1 MVRAIMTENP
11 TVVSKHTFL
20 AALKCRTMG
29 WHARHD
35 TQLQDA
41 TLAEIVRREQG
52 QVVHEYARSHYS
64 NGVFVD
70 ETKAEKALHWTAEL
84 MGDPSCEAIFEAY
97 VQHGRCVARADILVR
112 VNGKW
117 VVEEVKSSKRLKLDL
132 KEDAAYTVMVMKG
145 FGIGIESAKLRL
157 ANDRYRVGS
166 EDESLLKSVDVT
178 NEVFKIAHEFE
189 QVRQA
194 IENDILGEDCPAGKW
209 KYACYKC
216 DYFIQHCV
224 GRDVESP
231 IFQIP
236 RLGEKKFDELLDL
249 GVTEIK
255 AVPTE
260 FKLSERQH
268 GVVEVVK
275 SGEMQVRPGLKEALD
290 GWCEPMHYLDFETVS
305 TCIPVYSGLAPYTQI
320 PTQYSLHVR
329 DRKGNLDHLEYLA
342 EGSRDCR
349 REFVE
354 KLLADIG
361 SKGSVVVY
369 SHFEN
374 TTLTNEQKWFPDL
387 KGDIECVK
395 NRLVDMEKLIREFVY
410 HPDFNG
416 RTSIKVVL
424 PVLVPEMDYSELEI
438 SNGDD
443 ALAIFYRLAMGQLH
457 PDMVESTRL
466 ALMEYCKWDTLAMV
480 RIHDV
485 LIELANDSAE
495 KCS

>member
-1 MVRAIMTENP
+1 MTETDIFVTKQN
-11 TVVSKHTFL
+11 FL
-20 AALKCRTMG
+20 MALKCRTMG
-29 WHARHD
+29 WHTRHD

-52 QVVHEYARSHYS
+52 QAVHENARSQYS
-64 NGVFVD
+64 NGVLVD
-70 ETKAEKALHWTAEL
+70 ETNAEKALELTAAL
-84 MGDPSCEAIFEAY
+84 MGDPSCEVIFEAY
-97 VQHGRCVARADILVR
+97 VRHGRCVARADILVR

-145 FGIGIESAKLRL
+145 FGIAIESSKLRL
-157 ANDRYRVGS
+157 VNDKYRVGT
-166 EDESLLKSVDVT
+166 EDEPLLKPADVT
-178 NEVFKIAHEFE
+178 NEVFQIAYEFE

-194 IENDILGEDCPAGKW
+194 IENDILSASCPAGEW

-216 DYFIQHCV
+216 DYFAQHCV
-224 GRDVESP
+224 GRGVESP

-236 RLGEKKFDELLDL
+236 RLGEKKFDKLLDL
-249 GVTEIK
+249 GVTEIE
-255 AVPTE
+255 AVPEE
-260 FKLSERQH
+260 FELSERQH

-275 SGEMQVRPGLKEALD
+275 SGQIQVRTGLKEALE
-290 GWCEPMHYLDFETVS
+290 GWCGPMHYLDFETVS

-329 DRKGNLDHLEYLA
+329 DWNGNLDHFEYLA

-354 KLLADIG
+354 KLLADVG
-361 SKGSVVVY
+361 SKGSIVVY
-369 SHFEN
+369 SHFEK
-374 TTLTNEQKWFPDL
+374 TTLTNTQKWFDDL
-387 KGDIECVK
+387 ESDIEYVK
-395 NRLVDMEKLIREFVY
+395 DRLVDMEKLVSKFVY
-410 HPDFNG
+410 HPGFNG

-443 ALAIFYRLAMGQLH
+443 ALAMFYRIAKGQLH
-457 PDMVESTRL
+457 PDSVESTRL
-466 ALMEYCKWDTLAMV
+466 ALMEYCKLDTLAMV

-485 LIELANDSAE
+485 LIELANENA
-495 KCS
+495 